1 MQPGERMR
9 GKFPV
14 LSAFILFSL
23 LTPSCAWVDYAPPEQ
38 GTSAEWQS
46 LMAQSLEGSI
56 QSIPFDP
63 AGKVMDLQVRSFGPY
78 KNSVSLE
85 RYVESLWREWI
96 VSRGGKIG
104 PGQFS
109 LEILLP
115 AFGST
120 ATGRDLSY
128 QYIPFYY
135 SERLRATN
143 RLAMVIR
150 DAEGRV
156 VHLWQA
162 KPDGA
167 DLTDIYLMRIFGPF
181 DVPLPMR

>member
-1 MQPGERMR
+1 MR
-9 GKFPV
+9 GQSPV
-14 LSAFILFSL
+14 ISVFLLLSLFI
-23 LTPSCAWVDYAPPEQ
+23 PSCAWVDYAPPEQ

-46 LMAQSLEGSI
+46 LLAQSLEGNLQGMS
-56 QSIPFDP
+56 FDP
-63 AGKVMDLQVRSFGPY
+63 AGKVVDLQVRSFGPY

-104 PGQFS
+104 PGHFS

-143 RLAMVIR
+143 RLIVVVR

-156 VHLWQA
+156 AHFWQA

-167 DLTDIYLMRIFGPF
+167 DLTDVYLMRIFGPF
-181 DVPLPMR
+181 DVPSPMK